1 MLQIFEVK
9 KHLIF
14 ILLPVFYIMGVL
26 WHALEF
32 TLPYMLIIT
41 PYTILITTVI
51 GFYAELRNL
60 SWRLLVWALGTFL
73 ITFTLE
79 AVGVATGDVFGSYR
93 YGPTLGVSL
102 FGVPLLIGLNWTL
115 IIFGFNILFQRW
127 VSSRI
132 AVVLLVAAST
142 VVFDWVLEP
151 VAITYDYWKWQGGTI
166 PLQNYIAWFAISLV
180 FSTVFQLMKIK
191 PRRLMP
197 SFVVLVEFGFF
208 LLLRIFVI

>member
-1 MLQIFEVK
+1 MLQTFEVK

-14 ILLPVFYIMGVL
+14 ILLPIFYAMGVL

-41 PYTILITTVI
+41 PYTILITTII

-60 SWRLLVWALGTFL
+60 SGQLLLWALSTFL

-93 YGPTLGVSL
+93 YGPTLGFSL

-115 IIFGFNILFQRW
+115 IIFGFNILYQRW
-127 VSSRI
+127 FPSRI
-132 AVVLLVAAST
+132 AVILLVAFST

-151 VAITYDYWKWQGGTI
+151 VAISYDYWKWQGNTI
-166 PLQNYIAWFAISLV
+166 PLQNYAAWFAISLV
-180 FSTVFQLMKIK
+180 FSAAFQLMRIK
-191 PRRLMP
+191 PRSIMP
-197 SFVVLVEFGFF
+197 SFVVLVEFVFF